1 MTEASRARVLTP
13 QLPIDFT
20 QRARRDDPVTSH
32 QAAARV
38 VEFAHAHQAV
48 IVGSLMSQGSGT
60 IYEIAARTGLDHVQV
75 ARRMAE
81 LEALQVARPTAET
94 KPSPKGRPCRVW
106 EAC

>member
-1 MTEASRARVLTP
+1 MSSTAP
-13 QLPIDFT
+13 QMPLDFT
-20 QRARRDDPVTSH
+20 TRARRDDPVTSH

-38 VEFAHAHQAV
+38 VEFAHAHHAV

-60 IYEIAARTGLDHVQV
+60 IYEIGERVGLDHVQV

-81 LEALQVARPTAET
+81 LEALQVARPTTET
-94 KPSPKGRPCRVW
+94 KTSPKGRACRVW

>member
-1 MTEASRARVLTP
+1 MSAPPLAL
-13 QLPIDFT
+13 DFT
-20 QRARRDDPVTSH
+20 TRARRDDPVTSH

-38 VEFAHAHQAV
+38 AEFAHAHQAV
-48 IVGSLMSQGSGT
+48 IVGSLMSQGAGT

-75 ARRMAE
+75 ARRMPE

-94 KPSPKGRPCRVW
+94 KPSPKGRACRVW